1 MIWLVLF
8 ILAVICFIGAIVMCI
23 LSARNIASVNIVRSG
38 VYAMLYKILALIGNI
53 LFWVSVGGTILFVLI
68 PWVVGRG

>member
-1 MIWLVLF
+1 MIWLILF
-8 ILAVICFIGAIVMCI
+8 ILAVICFIGAVVMYI

-53 LFWVSVGGTILFVLI
+53 LFWVSVGGTILFVFI